1 MPRSPVFNRDR
12 VLAAYD
18 TEGNKCKYCPRHL
31 KPPGNDYR
39 SFMTHLLGCKSF
51 LESSTALGLESSV
64 PAISKAIKEEVSNA
78 HNYYAHYVG
87 HIMCMDMTGTQWT
100 EYWVE
105 AGTKTALLGDGC
117 L

>member
-1 MPRSPVFNRDR
+1 MPRSPVFNRDW

-31 KPPGNDYR
+31 KPPGNHYR

-64 PAISKAIKEEVSNA
+64 PPISKAIKEEVSNA
-78 HNYYAHYVG
+78 HNYYILCRSHNVHGYDRDAVDG
-87 HIMCMDMTGTQWT
+87 
-100 EYWVE
+100 V
-105 AGTKTALLGDGC
+105 LGRSRDEDRNIG
-117 L
+117 